1 MALTFRPNRAVY
13 HSASG
18 VMRFFATHGF
28 LFVRCGVSK
37 DALIAING
45 ACPEGAALERIY
57 MRHRARIQ
65 KIADRKH
72 RAGQV
77 DKDGMIVVHER
88 DLLAQQ
94 HTFPR
99 WQRPARG
106 SIASLYRP
114 SRRHRGQVHGRVG

>member
-1 MALTFRPNRAVY
+1 MSLTFRPNRAVY
-13 HSASG
+13 HPASG
-18 VMRFFATHGF
+18 IVRFFATHGF

-37 DALIAING
+37 NALIAISG
-45 ACPEGAALERIY
+45 ACPKGAELERIY
-57 MRHRARIQ
+57 MRHRWRIQ

-77 DKDGMIVVHER
+77 DKDGMIVVHEH

-94 HTFPR
+94 CALPR
-99 WQRPARG
+99 WRRPARG

-114 SRRHRGQVHGRVG
+114 ARRYAG